1 MDLSKTALWVVVKV
15 VAQAVAA
22 TVLTSA
28 SERAFKE
35 EDLVVVV
42 VKDSAATHKAN
53 REKAVMVA
61 INLASEVLVEASA
74 EALVKAS
81 AKVLV
86 ASDLLASVDQTQA
99 LEASVAHLSAAEK
112 VVMAL
117 MAQKLDAAKVVTAT
131 VASVVQVSTQEKI
144 ALVDQHSMKV
154 NSVQS
159 AAQTSVAQVSSAHL

>member
-61 INLASEVLVEASA
+61 NNLASEVLVEASA